1 MNQHKFSVRLISLLT
16 LAALLFT
23 AFFVRLYAIQVVQA
37 GKMDPNAQNTI
48 TYYTRVK
55 AARGEILDRNG
66 NVLVGN
72 RASFNL
78 LIVREV
84 LYSSGST
91 NEYLRKVAN
100 LCKER
105 GLEYADHL
113 PVSKTKPYEYTFD
126 NYSAQ
131 WKGYFNDYLLDRE
144 WDSDISAPQ
153 LVKRMMSRYNIPED
167 WTEEEARQVISLRY
181 ELDLR
186 ALDQSALSTYV
197 LLEDVDSGAL
207 AELKELNVPG
217 MTVESSTVREYHT
230 QYAAHILGRVGPMD
244 SDEWETYKELDY
256 KMDAIVGKDGL
267 EKAFEAELHG
277 VDGTRETTV
286 STDGTILEE
295 HYIDEP
301 IAGNNVELTI
311 DLNYQQVAENALEEL
326 ILNLRRDG
334 IGSRGEGKDAKGGA
348 MVVMKVKTG
357 EVLVSASYPTF
368 DITTYSEKF
377 NELKEAEYDPLFD
390 RALLGEYPPG
400 SIFKM
405 VTTIAAIDSG
415 AITRETTVYD
425 KGIYE
430 RFADVGYTPRCM
442 LYTTS
447 GATHGTIN
455 VMQAISVSC
464 NYFFYEAGWLT
475 GIDRIDA
482 TAKALGL
489 GEHTGVELVEYTGHR
504 ANPETKKALY
514 TGDYSAWYGGDT
526 ISAAIGQSE
535 HLYTPMQLCSY
546 TCALANKGVR
556 YKATFL
562 KRVISADYQQLLKEN
577 EPTVLSK
584 LDISDEAYAAYS
596 DGMRLAVTAGS
607 CNIVFGSYPVAVCA
621 KTGTAQHGEGGSDNA
636 SYVLYAPQE
645 DPEIAIMV
653 YVERGAQGG
662 NLGRAA
668 KKVLDAY
675 YSETNT
681 VDTVPAEN
689 RIN

>member
-1 MNQHKFSVRLISLLT
+1 
-16 LAALLFT
+16 
-23 AFFVRLYAIQVVQA
+23 
-37 GKMDPNAQNTI
+37 
-48 TYYTRVK
+48 
-55 AARGEILDRNG
+55 
-66 NVLVGN
+66 
-72 RASFNL
+72 
-78 LIVREV
+78 
-84 LYSSGST
+84 
-91 NEYLRKVAN
+91 
-100 LCKER
+100 
-105 GLEYADHL
+105 
-113 PVSKTKPYEYTFD
+113 
-126 NYSAQ
+126 
-131 WKGYFNDYLLDRE
+131 
-144 WDSDISAPQ
+144 
-153 LVKRMMSRYNIPED
+153 
-167 WTEEEARQVISLRY
+167 
-181 ELDLR
+181 
-186 ALDQSALSTYV
+186 
-197 LLEDVDSGAL
+197 
-207 AELKELNVPG
+207 
-217 MTVESSTVREYHT
+217 
-230 QYAAHILGRVGPMD
+230 
-244 SDEWETYKELDY
+244 
-256 KMDAIVGKDGL
+256 
-267 EKAFEAELHG
+267 
-277 VDGTRETTV
+277 
-286 STDGTILEE
+286 
-295 HYIDEP
+295 
-301 IAGNNVELTI
+301 
-311 DLNYQQVAENALEEL
+311 
-326 ILNLRRDG
+326 
-334 IGSRGEGKDAKGGA
+334 
-348 MVVMKVKTG
+348 
-357 EVLVSASYPTF
+357 
-368 DITTYSEKF
+368 
-377 NELKEAEYDPLFD
+377 
-390 RALLGEYPPG
+390 
-400 SIFKM
+400 M

-447 GATHGTIN
+447 GATHGTNN

-489 GEHTGVELVEYTGHR
+489 GEHTGVELVEYIGHR

-514 TGDYSAWYGGDT
+514 SGDYSAWYGGDT

-562 KRVISADYQQLLKEN
+562 KRVISANYQQLLKEN